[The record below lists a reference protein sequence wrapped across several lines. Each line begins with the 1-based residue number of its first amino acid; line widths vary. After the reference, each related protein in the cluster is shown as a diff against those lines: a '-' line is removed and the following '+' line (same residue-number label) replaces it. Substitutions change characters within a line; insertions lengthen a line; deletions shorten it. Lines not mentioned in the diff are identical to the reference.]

1 MEAPRDIVTCNCGH
15 QIGTK
20 EILQTSLYLSL
31 LGPSFVYVR
40 FRCGRCKRVGEQL
53 VREEKWNQG
62 MLRPEAP
69 ALPPQERQ
77 RFVALGPITPAEK
90 IDFHYDLERLESG
103 STLQRRNG

>member
-1 MEAPRDIVTCNCGH
+1 MAVPNDVVTCNCGH
-15 QIGTK
+15 HIGTK

-62 MLRPEAP
+62 MLRPDGPSLSTE
-69 ALPPQERQ
+69 ERDK
-77 RFVALGPITPAEK
+77 FEGLGPITPAEK
-90 IDFHYDLERLESG
+90 IDFHYALEDLGEVIIP
-103 STLQRRNG
+103 QRRER

>member
-1 MEAPRDIVTCNCGH
+1 MAVPREIVTCNCGH
-15 QIGTK
+15 QIGAK

-53 VREEKWNQG
+53 VREEKWNRG

-69 ALPPQERQ
+69 SLSAGERE
-77 RFVALGPITPAEK
+77 RFEGLGPVTPAEK
-90 IDFHYDLERLESG
+90 IDFHYALDSLNAASAP
-103 STLQRRNG
+103 QRGKR

>member
-1 MEAPRDIVTCNCGH
+1 MGAPREIVTCNCGN

-62 MLRPEAP
+62 MLRPDAP
-69 ALPPQERQ
+69 SLSAEERKK
-77 RFVALGPITPAEK
+77 FDDLGPITPAEK
-90 IDFHYDLERLESG
+90 IDFHYALEHLEAG
-103 STLQRRNG
+103 SLPQRRKA